1 MDCCKI
7 TNKNKKCIR
16 KQDGKIFSF
25 PRKYSKEKCLT
36 QPIKGFTMRSSCA
49 PFKYCS
55 KSKVKTSK
63 KKKTNYKTNQKGG
76 NKNQLSLNKK
86 PLKICSKNP
95 MTGWLRNGKCEK
107 YNNDIGLHTV
117 CAEVDEKFLQFSKQQ
132 GNDLTT
138 IIKPKD
144 KWCLC
149 EKRWEEAYDAGKAP
163 KVILSATH
171 QKVNPSI
178 VKKIKA
184 SLKEK
189 KTIKKN
195 KTTSKTTSKQIS
207 KKKNNKKL
215 KKKTKKQFL
224 YNPKHPSKS
233 MDIYNNENPE
243 DTIPIKFTTL
253 QDVKTTIATLE
264 KLYKKGKYNHKR
276 ITQVAMIMRVRLKI
290 ILDKS
295 KSKNK
300 EQIKKRYKLAKKYSD
315 FLKTRTPL
323 KEQDRKAL
331 TFNF

>member
-7 TNKNKKCIR
+7 SNKNKKCIR
-16 KQDGKIFSF
+16 KQDGKFFYF
-25 PRKYSKEKCLT
+25 PRKYTKEKCLT

-76 NKNQLSLNKK
+76 NKNQLSLTGKS
-86 PLKICSKNP
+86 LKICSKNP
-95 MTGWLRNGKCEK
+95 MTGWLRNGICEK

-117 CAEVDEKFLQFSKQQ
+117 CAEVDDKFLQFSKQK

-178 VKKIKA
+178 VKKIKK
-184 SLKEK
+184 SLNEK
-189 KTIKKN
+189 KTIKK
-195 KTTSKTTSKQIS
+195 S
-207 KKKNNKKL
+207 KKSS

-224 YNPKHPSKS
+224 YNPKNPSKS

-253 QDVKTTIATLE
+253 QDVKTTITTLE
-264 KLYKKGKYNHKR
+264 KLYKKGKYNHRR

-295 KSKNK
+295 KAKNK
-300 EQIKKRYKLAKKYSD
+300 EQIINRYKLAKKYSD